1 MRQKIKLLIWII
13 FLVVYLNDSMFK
25 IIILYELFFI
35 LFWNII
41 YYGTDLKSFVQSDI
55 LTSIFIFFSTMALGW
70 ALVSTVRY
78 TFSKI
83 PDPRKPRNLK

>member
-1 MRQKIKLLIWII
+1 
-13 FLVVYLNDSMFK
+13 MFK

-41 YYGTDLKSFVQSDI
+41 YYGTDLKSFVESDI
-55 LTSIFIFFSTMALGW
+55 LTSIFIFLATMALGW

-83 PDPRKPRNLK
+83 PDPRKPRDLK